1 MGRIALPDKRKRI
14 ALAVTAATSVFL
26 IIYLGGAIND
36 ALVRY
41 TRAMTISTNRA
52 HTRVGR
58 EGYEYIFEPNTQI
71 FIDKILPN
79 GTIIIA
85 TIVLQDY
92 LPINIDSGCGFLD
105 IDICTWMRF
114 DIFYYHDQTPA
125 VLRLILYASI
135 AALLTGVGFYLLSRP
150 SVIHK

>member
-1 MGRIALPDKRKRI
+1 MGRIALHNNRVRTV
-14 ALAVTAATSVFL
+14 LAVTAAISVFF
-26 IIYLGGAIND
+26 IIYIGGAIND
-36 ALVRY
+36 ALLRY
-41 TRAMTISTNRA
+41 TRAAAISENRA
-52 HTRVGR
+52 HTRVGK

-79 GTIIIA
+79 SSIIIA

-114 DIFYYHDQTPA
+114 DIFYYHDQTPTI
-125 VLRLILYASI
+125 LRLILFASI
-135 AALLTGVGFYLLSRP
+135 AALLTGAGFYILSRP
-150 SVIHK
+150 SGIQK

>member
-1 MGRIALPDKRKRI
+1 MGRIALRNNRVRTV
-14 ALAVTAATSVFL
+14 LAVTAAISAFL
-26 IIYLGGAIND
+26 IIYMGGAIND
-36 ALVRY
+36 ASMRY
-41 TRAMTISTNRA
+41 ARAAAISENRA
-52 HTRVGR
+52 HTRVGK

-79 GTIIIA
+79 SSIIIA
-85 TIVLQDY
+85 AIVLQDY

-105 IDICTWMRF
+105 IDICTWLRF

-125 VLRLILYASI
+125 ILRLILFASI

-150 SVIHK
+150 SAAQK